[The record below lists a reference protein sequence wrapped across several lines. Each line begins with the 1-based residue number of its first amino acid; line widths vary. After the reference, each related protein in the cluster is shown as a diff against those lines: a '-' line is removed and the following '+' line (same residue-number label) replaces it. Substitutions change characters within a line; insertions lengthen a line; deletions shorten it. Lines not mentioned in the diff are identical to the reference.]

1 MILLHGR
8 PLPCEMAVLRTP
20 PTMARKR
27 NSCFVHSG
35 AAALPDGLADEIF
48 FQLEALPAEG
58 AQGVFL
64 RLVLSDK
71 HCLKE
76 KTMIK
81 KPTQLFKT
89 SQRRTPLLFKW
100 YYASCWVGPT

>member
-1 MILLHGR
+1 MILPHGR
-8 PLPCEMAVLRTP
+8 PLPCEMAVLCTP

-71 HCLKE
+71 HCLKGIRKDNDK
-76 KTMIK
+76 KTCSVIQDFPAK
-81 KPTQLFKT
+81 NSLT
-89 SQRRTPLLFKW
+89 
-100 YYASCWVGPT
+100 V